1 MFKSKPMVLGFG
13 CAQPCFLG
21 KVPKALPIAW
31 FSPKIVVVGLFTTL
45 GCVVKNSRNRRIG
58 RHLHHKPGQA
68 RPWCLWWS
76 LARILPRLRP
86 DPFSASGQ
94 PAVQQPG
101 KAEPGSSPAQSPP
114 EPHTRFRGDG
124 PTVDFHCEQLT
135 SHLQTLLS
143 APCGHTPD
151 SFHRQRLQTS
161 HLQQPAAGMEPAEGS
176 WLLRH
181 PGDIG
186 FHETRQTSR

>member
-31 FSPKIVVVGLFTTL
+31 FSPKIVVVGLSITL
-45 GCVVKNSRNRRIG
+45 GCVVRNSSNPRIDRRP
-58 RHLHHKPGQA
+58 HLKPAPA
-68 RPWCLWWS
+68 RPWFLSWS

-86 DPFSASGQ
+86 DPFSTSQQ

-114 EPHTRFRGDG
+114 EPHTRFRGHR
-124 PTVDFHCEQLT
+124 PSVDLQREQSA
-135 SHLQTLLS
+135 SHLQTLLT
-143 APCGHTPD
+143 APCGNTPA
-151 SFHRQRLQTS
+151 SLHRQRLHTS
-161 HLQQPAAGMEPAEGS
+161 HLQQLAAGMEPAQGS
-176 WLLRH
+176 WLLCH
-181 PGDIG
+181 PGDVG
-186 FHETRQTSR
+186 FHETRQTMR

>member
-1 MFKSKPMVLGFG
+1 MFKSKPMVLEFG
-13 CAQPCFLG
+13 CAQPCFRG

-31 FSPKIVVVGLFTTL
+31 FSPKIVVVGLSITP
-45 GCVVKNSRNRRIG
+45 GCVVKSSSNPRIDRRP
-58 RHLHHKPGQA
+58 HLKPAPA

-101 KAEPGSSPAQSPP
+101 KAEPCSSPAQSPP
-114 EPHTRFRGDG
+114 EPQTRFRGHR
-124 PTVDFHCEQLT
+124 PSVDLQGEQST
-135 SHLQTLLS
+135 SHPQTLLA
-143 APCGHTPD
+143 APCGNTPGT
-151 SFHRQRLQTS
+151 FHRQGLHMS
-161 HLQQPAAGMEPAEGS
+161 HLQQPAAGMEPAQGV
-176 WLLRH
+176 WLLCQ

-186 FHETRQTSR
+186 FHETR